1 LTLKS
6 TGFFIAMWFALL
18 ILVIGIAN
26 LLVGFASA
34 SFLGWGPRNWDEVQ
48 LALGSDATEAPAT
61 DEGRLFQS
69 ELDLQRLIDN
79 GQQKLRK
86 LASTKTVLEDPLQ
99 STYIDATSQLE
110 RLEIRLDCLHARI
123 LADEL
128 TDAQRDWQIIIES
141 TRSDLSE
148 DIERTM
154 SQLEQWS
161 KLLNEK
167 QRETLNPF
175 HFALCDELARI
186 QDAMPAIASQGELDD
201 ADRVALCLWSQS
213 SLTELHQ
220 ISWQIRSLMRE
231 LLAQSRPALEWDP
244 QMLRDRSHGMQSIEA
259 FCADRLLNPTGEA
272 NYYVARCRIDQ
283 VLELAPR
290 TGQLLFRVAGERLLE
305 KVNSH
310 IPSHW
315 LVVPLPQ
322 GEWLIR
328 GDAQSLDEFVVK
340 MDEIRQRL
348 ASTQFRVGDSTFHFT
363 STWVITLDSSKF
375 ATEDL
380 RLALRQAVH
389 EAHRYGS
396 DRTFVCEDGHPVP
409 VLAVDCE
416 IPVVIAEA

>member
-1 LTLKS
+1 
-6 TGFFIAMWFALL
+6 MWFALL
-18 ILVIGIAN
+18 ILVIAIFN
-26 LLVGFASA
+26 LMVGFASA
-34 SFLGWGPRNWDEVQ
+34 SFLGWGPRTWDEVQ
-48 LALGSDATEAPAT
+48 LALGPEPVGTSAI
-61 DEGRLFQS
+61 DESSLFKT

-86 LASTKTVLEDPLQ
+86 LSSAKTVLDDPLQ
-99 STYIDATSQLE
+99 SIYIEATSQLE

-128 TDAQRDWQIIIES
+128 TDAQRDWQMIIET
-141 TRSDLSE
+141 TRADLSE
-148 DIERTM
+148 DIERTIDL
-154 SQLEQWS
+154 LEQWGN
-161 KLLNEK
+161 LLDEN

-186 QDAMPAIASQGELDD
+186 QDSMPAIASQGELDA
-201 ADRVALCLWSQS
+201 ADRAAMSLWYQS
-213 SLTELHQ
+213 SFNELHQ

-259 FCADRLLNPTGEA
+259 FCADRILNPTGEA
-272 NYYVARCRIDQ
+272 NYFVARCRIDQ
-283 VLELAPR
+283 MLDL
-290 TGQLLFRVAGERLLE
+290 TSKSGHLLFRVASERLLE

-315 LVVPLPQ
+315 LVVPLSQ

-328 GDAQSLDEFVVK
+328 GDAELLDEFVGK

-348 ASTQFRVGDSTFHFT
+348 SAIQLHVGDSTFRFT
-363 STWVITLDSSKF
+363 STWVITLDSPTF
-375 ATEDL
+375 ETEDL
-380 RLALRQAVH
+380 LIALRQAVH
-389 EAHRYGS
+389 EAHRYGN

-416 IPVVIAEA
+416 VPVAIAEA

>member
-1 LTLKS
+1 
-6 TGFFIAMWFALL
+6 MWFALL
-18 ILVIGIAN
+18 ILVIAIFN
-26 LLVGFASA
+26 LMVGFASA
-34 SFLGWGPRNWDEVQ
+34 SFLGWGPRTWDEVQ
-48 LALGSDATEAPAT
+48 LALGPEPVGTSAI
-61 DEGRLFQS
+61 DESSLFKT

-86 LASTKTVLEDPLQ
+86 LSSAKTVLDDPLQ
-99 STYIDATSQLE
+99 SIYIEATSQLE

-128 TDAQRDWQIIIES
+128 TDAQRDWQMIIET
-141 TRSDLSE
+141 TRADLSE
-148 DIERTM
+148 DIERTIDL
-154 SQLEQWS
+154 LEQWGN
-161 KLLNEK
+161 LLDEN

-186 QDAMPAIASQGELDD
+186 QDSMPAIASQGELDA
-201 ADRVALCLWSQS
+201 ADRAAMSLWYQS
-213 SLTELHQ
+213 SFNELHQ

-259 FCADRLLNPTGEA
+259 FCADRILNPTGEA
-272 NYYVARCRIDQ
+272 NYFVARCRIDQ
-283 VLELAPR
+283 MLDL
-290 TGQLLFRVAGERLLE
+290 TSKSGHLLFRVASERLLE

-315 LVVPLPQ
+315 LVVPLSQ

-328 GDAQSLDEFVVK
+328 GDAEVLDEFVGK

-348 ASTQFRVGDSTFHFT
+348 SAIQLHVGDSTFRFT
-363 STWVITLDSSKF
+363 STWVITLDSPTF
-375 ATEDL
+375 ETEDL
-380 RLALRQAVH
+380 LIALRQAVH
-389 EAHRYGS
+389 EAHRYGN

-416 IPVVIAEA
+416 VPVAIAEA

>member
-1 LTLKS
+1 
-6 TGFFIAMWFALL
+6 MWFALL
-18 ILVIGIAN
+18 ILVIAIFN
-26 LLVGFASA
+26 LMVGFASA
-34 SFLGWGPRNWDEVQ
+34 SFLGWGPRTWDEVQ
-48 LALGSDATEAPAT
+48 LALGPEPVGTSAI
-61 DEGRLFQS
+61 DESSLFKT

-86 LASTKTVLEDPLQ
+86 LSSAKTVLDDPLQ
-99 STYIDATSQLE
+99 SIYIEATSQLE

-128 TDAQRDWQIIIES
+128 TDAQRDWQMIIET
-141 TRSDLSE
+141 TRADLSE
-148 DIERTM
+148 DIERTIDL
-154 SQLEQWS
+154 LEQWGN
-161 KLLNEK
+161 LLDEN

-186 QDAMPAIASQGELDD
+186 QDSMPAIASQGELDA
-201 ADRVALCLWSQS
+201 ADRAAMSLWYQS
-213 SLTELHQ
+213 SFNELHQ

-231 LLAQSRPALEWDP
+231 LLAKSRPALEWDP

-259 FCADRLLNPTGEA
+259 FCADRILNPTGEA
-272 NYYVARCRIDQ
+272 NYFVARCRIDQ
-283 VLELAPR
+283 MLDL
-290 TGQLLFRVAGERLLE
+290 TSKSGHLLFRVASERLLE

-315 LVVPLPQ
+315 LVVPLSQ

-328 GDAQSLDEFVVK
+328 GDAEVLDEFVGK

-348 ASTQFRVGDSTFHFT
+348 SAIQLRVGDSTFRFT
-363 STWVITLDSSKF
+363 STWVITLDSPKF
-375 ATEDL
+375 ETEDL
-380 RLALRQAVH
+380 LIALRQAVH
-389 EAHRYGS
+389 EAHRYGN

-416 IPVVIAEA
+416 VPVAIAEA

>member
-1 LTLKS
+1 
-6 TGFFIAMWFALL
+6 MWFALL
-18 ILVIGIAN
+18 ILVIAIFN
-26 LLVGFASA
+26 LMVGFASA
-34 SFLGWGPRNWDEVQ
+34 SFLGWGPRTWDEVQ
-48 LALGSDATEAPAT
+48 LALGPEPVGTSAI
-61 DEGRLFQS
+61 DESSLFKT

-86 LASTKTVLEDPLQ
+86 LSSAKTVLDDPLQ
-99 STYIDATSQLE
+99 SIYIEATSQLE

-128 TDAQRDWQIIIES
+128 TDAQRDWQMIIET
-141 TRSDLSE
+141 TRADLSE
-148 DIERTM
+148 DIERTIDL
-154 SQLEQWS
+154 LEQWGN
-161 KLLNEK
+161 LLDEN

-186 QDAMPAIASQGELDD
+186 QDSMPAIASQGELDA
-201 ADRVALCLWSQS
+201 ADRAAMSLWYQS
-213 SLTELHQ
+213 SFNELHQ

-231 LLAQSRPALEWDP
+231 LLAKSRPALEWDP

-259 FCADRLLNPTGEA
+259 FCADRILNPTGEA
-272 NYYVARCRIDQ
+272 NYFVARCRIDQ
-283 VLELAPR
+283 MLDL
-290 TGQLLFRVAGERLLE
+290 TSKSGHLLFRVASERLLE

-315 LVVPLPQ
+315 LVVPLSQ

-328 GDAQSLDEFVVK
+328 GDAEVLDEFVGK

-348 ASTQFRVGDSTFHFT
+348 SAIQLHVGDSTFRFT
-363 STWVITLDSSKF
+363 STWVITLDSPKF
-375 ATEDL
+375 ETEDL
-380 RLALRQAVH
+380 LIALRQAVH
-389 EAHRYGS
+389 EAHRYGN

-416 IPVVIAEA
+416 VPVAIAEA

>member
-1 LTLKS
+1 
-6 TGFFIAMWFALL
+6 
-18 ILVIGIAN
+18 
-26 LLVGFASA
+26 
-34 SFLGWGPRNWDEVQ
+34 
-48 LALGSDATEAPAT
+48 
-61 DEGRLFQS
+61 
-69 ELDLQRLIDN
+69 
-79 GQQKLRK
+79 
-86 LASTKTVLEDPLQ
+86 
-99 STYIDATSQLE
+99 
-110 RLEIRLDCLHARI
+110 
-123 LADEL
+123 
-128 TDAQRDWQIIIES
+128 
-141 TRSDLSE
+141 
-148 DIERTM
+148 
-154 SQLEQWS
+154 
-161 KLLNEK
+161 
-167 QRETLNPF
+167 
-175 HFALCDELARI
+175 
-186 QDAMPAIASQGELDD
+186 
-201 ADRVALCLWSQS
+201 
-213 SLTELHQ
+213 
-220 ISWQIRSLMRE
+220 
-231 LLAQSRPALEWDP
+231 
-244 QMLRDRSHGMQSIEA
+244 
-259 FCADRLLNPTGEA
+259 
-272 NYYVARCRIDQ
+272 

-380 RLALRQAVH
+380 LLALRQAVH